1 MLIFDTPEA
10 LQAHRAVSQRVRD
23 LEVVQ
28 QAAGRV
34 EVLLSND
41 NPSADGEWNAMKIQQ
56 AIQESLA
63 RLDGSNTA
71 IVSMLTGFS
80 SAELADLGGVPE
92 D

>member
-23 LEVVQ
+23 LAVVQ

-41 NPSADGEWNAMKIQQ
+41 NPCSTSPFFD
-56 AIQESLA
+56 LVDA
-63 RLDGSNTA
+63 R
-71 IVSMLTGFS
+71 
-80 SAELADLGGVPE
+80 P
-92 D
+92 